1 VLLNKGRR
9 NKVQLEKALYV
20 FQQCIVSD
28 PNGIVIYT
36 IALCTL
42 TLILLDFRAYYNAA
56 LVYDAIAN
64 LDDNNDNLNRAID
77 SLNKAIDIIL
87 CNDNKDT
94 DDNSKLSLMYGQRA
108 NYFIRLKSPRQ
119 AYDSCN
125 EGLKYN
131 SVCIVCISNINVC
144 MRQLG
149 LMKEAIALTWR
160 LLNLQN
166 ELLVD
171 DNVNCDTNLNIQN
184 ELLVDEKSKYN
195 ITIYCVKWGTKYNAD
210 YVNHLYRDLKKNIN
224 NDQTNKEVSWS
235 MICFTEDDNE
245 IRSEITCLPFPDD
258 TKAWTGW
265 WLKTSIFQNYH
276 NHNDNDDTTI
286 NLNLYLDLDVCIC
299 GSLSFII
306 DLYDNNYNDNI
317 FYTLG
322 AEHLKSEGRPCGIN
336 SSFILWKN
344 NDLNIKWFVLYDFL
358 VLQYQTLVSGVYK
371 FDHYLEMMLLGEIK
385 VIYISLSLIYIY

>member
-1 VLLNKGRR
+1 
-9 NKVQLEKALYV
+9 
-20 FQQCIVSD
+20 
-28 PNGIVIYT
+28 
-36 IALCTL
+36 
-42 TLILLDFRAYYNAA
+42 
-56 LVYDAIAN
+56 
-64 LDDNNDNLNRAID
+64 
-77 SLNKAIDIIL
+77 
-87 CNDNKDT
+87 
-94 DDNSKLSLMYGQRA
+94 MYGQRA
-108 NYFIRLKSPRQ
+108 NYYIRLNCPQQ

-166 ELLVD
+166 ELVID
-171 DNVNCDTNLNIQN
+171 DNVNCNTTLTTCTNC
-184 ELLVDEKSKYN
+184 KYS
-195 ITIYCVKWGTKYNAD
+195 ITVYCVKWGTKYNAN
-210 YVNHLYRDLKKNIN
+210 YVNYLYRDLKKYL
-224 NDQTNKEVSWS
+224 NDDQKNKTVSWS

-265 WLKTSIFQNYH
+265 WLKTAIFQNC
-276 NHNDNDDTTI
+276 HNDDNDGTNTI

-306 DLYDNNYNDNI
+306 DLYNNNDNNNDNV

-322 AEHLKSEGRPCGIN
+322 AEHLKSEGRLCGIN

-344 NDLNIKWFVLYDFL
+344 NNRSINWCVLYDFL
-358 VLQYQTLVSGVYK
+358 VLHYQTLISGVYK

-385 VIYISLSLIYIY
+385 VIYMSLFTLIYLY

>member
-1 VLLNKGRR
+1 
-9 NKVQLEKALYV
+9 
-20 FQQCIVSD
+20 
-28 PNGIVIYT
+28 
-36 IALCTL
+36 
-42 TLILLDFRAYYNAA
+42 
-56 LVYDAIAN
+56 
-64 LDDNNDNLNRAID
+64 
-77 SLNKAIDIIL
+77 
-87 CNDNKDT
+87 
-94 DDNSKLSLMYGQRA
+94 MYGQRA
-108 NYFIRLKSPRQ
+108 NYYIRLKCPQQ

-125 EGLKYN
+125 EGLKYC

-166 ELLVD
+166 EFVD
-171 DNVNCDTNLNIQN
+171 NNVNRDIILTTDVSC
-184 ELLVDEKSKYN
+184 KSKYN
-195 ITIYCVKWGTKYNAD
+195 ITVYCVKWGTKYNAD
-210 YVNHLYRDLKKNIN
+210 YVNYLYRDLKKYIS
-224 NDQTNKEVSWS
+224 NDQTDKAVSWS

-276 NHNDNDDTTI
+276 NYDDNDDTTI

-306 DLYDNNYNDNI
+306 DLYDNNNNNNDNI

-322 AEHLKSEGRPCGIN
+322 AEYLKSEGRPSGIN

-344 NDLNIKWFVLYDFL
+344 NDLNIKWCVLYDFL

-385 VIYISLSLIYIY
+385 VIYISHYLHVHILTLITNIITTARRPC